1 MKTLSIA
8 VSSLCAALALGVT
21 ACGGEKGG
29 ENDSLKNVKGAQQ
42 GEAFSS
48 TTNIRYIDMDT
59 IAAHYQL
66 AKDQSAKAE
75 KIAIEL
81 QQYQNQLARNLQTK
95 GAAIQQKA
103 QNNGYLSEASYNADM
118 QELQRLDQ
126 ASSAQYAKRAEA
138 DNARIAELQQAY
150 VDSVQNFIVRYNK
163 EYKYDAIL
171 FKSAGLYFNPALDI
185 TNDVL
190 KGLNAAYSAQ
200 KSDAKAEADK
210 K

>member
-42 GEAFSS
+42 GEAFNS

-200 KSDAKAEADK
+200 KSEAKAEADK